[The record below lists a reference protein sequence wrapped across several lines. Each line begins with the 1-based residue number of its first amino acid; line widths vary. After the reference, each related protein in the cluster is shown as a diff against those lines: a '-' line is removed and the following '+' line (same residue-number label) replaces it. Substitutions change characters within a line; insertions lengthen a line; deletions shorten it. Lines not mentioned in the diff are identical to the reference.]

1 MTVEK
6 LFPEMAEHVAEQKE
20 KAVFRLHKKTVKPTN
35 PVADRSVL
43 VFLHGW
49 GCDSR
54 VWDSFLPTLLEVIG
68 DEREMVFIDLPGFGF
83 NADILA
89 EDSEALLMHL
99 SRQLPTNTTLIGW
112 SLGGMIAT
120 QLASRHPDK
129 VGRLITIAT
138 NPRFIKDPNTSSGTG
153 AKKPWK
159 HAMERETFEDF
170 CNGFEQDYE
179 GTLKKFIALQSKGDG
194 DRKAVSNVLQN
205 FREFEDA
212 EQAQTWSHALHY
224 LDLFDNRTALRNS
237 RQPGLHIFGKGDA
250 LVPYAAGRM
259 VQRLAPSHWVEVI
272 SGAGHA
278 PHLSNPRRVAGAIN
292 AFLEHQPS
300 RLSLRK
306 KRIANS
312 FSSAAKHYDTQARLQ
327 KRVVDSLVEFSL
339 GATENVGQQT
349 LLDLGCG
356 TGYCIEKMLQRFPE
370 IVEHEGR
377 LHALDIAEG
386 MLEEAQQKFAE
397 EGIDEEIQWH
407 LGDMESL
414 PFVDETFDG
423 CISSLT
429 VQWSENPQQLFEEM
443 HRTLKP
449 GGWFAF
455 STLGPETLFELR
467 SAWREVDE
475 YAHVN
480 QFMSLESIKEI
491 ADMAGFNIVAYKS
504 ETPVLY
510 YHDVIHLMR
519 ELKGIGA
526 HTINDGRQQGLMGRK
541 TFHFLQQAYNRWLD
555 PERGLPARYEVYY
568 IYARKASAPEED

>member
-1 MTVEK
+1 MTSEAE
-6 LFPEMAEHVAEQKE
+6 LTLEMPVQVPANKRKNVLRKKEVAP
-20 KAVFRLHKKTVKPTN
+20 FN

-54 VWDSFLPTLLEVIG
+54 IWDHFLPTLLEAIG

-83 NADILA
+83 NSDIHV
-89 EDSEALLMHL
+89 DDYNALLIQL
-99 SRQLPTNTTLIGW
+99 SRQLPSNTTLIGW

-120 QLASRHPDK
+120 QLASRHPEK

-138 NPRFIKDPNTSSGTG
+138 NPRFIQDETLTAGL
-153 AKKPWK
+153 KKPWK
-159 HAMERETFEDF
+159 HALDKETLSEFSETFNTDSEAAL
-170 CNGFEQDYE
+170 NS
-179 GTLKKFIALQSKGDG
+179 FIALQAMGDSERKHVTDVLKTFNDADSKTRGAG
-194 DRKAVSNVLQN
+194 WQQGL
-205 FREFEDA
+205 EY
-212 EQAQTWSHALHY
+212 LHSM
-224 LDLFDNRTALRNS
+224 DNRNALRNTT
-237 RQPGLHIFGKGDA
+237 QPGLHIFGKSDA
-250 LVPYAAGRM
+250 LVPYGAARM
-259 VQRLAPSHWVEVI
+259 VQRLAPAHWVEVV

-278 PHLSNPRRVAGAIN
+278 PHISCARHVAAAIN
-292 AFLEHQPS
+292 SFLEHQPS
-300 RLSLRK
+300 RLSQRK

-312 FSSAAKHYDTQARLQ
+312 FSSAAKNYDTLARLQ

-339 GATENVGQQT
+339 GSVNAEGQT

-356 TGYCIEKMLQRFPE
+356 TGYCIEKMLQRFPD
-370 IVEHEGR
+370 IALPEGR

-386 MLEEAQQKFAE
+386 MLAEAELKL
-397 EGIDEEIQWH
+397 DELGVGEQIQWH

-429 VQWSENPQQLFEEM
+429 VQWSENLQQLFAEM
-443 HRTLKP
+443 YRALKP

-467 SAWREVDE
+467 SAWNDVDE
-475 YAHVN
+475 FAHVN
-480 QFMSLESIKEI
+480 QFMPLETIKEV
-491 ADMAGFNIVAYKS
+491 AEQTGFSIVAFKS

-526 HTINDGRQQGLMGRK
+526 HTINEGRQQGLMGRR
-541 TFHFLQQAYNRWLD
+541 TFSYLERAYNRWLD
-555 PERGLPARYEVYY
+555 PDRGLPARYEVYY
-568 IYARKASAPEED
+568 LYLKKA

>member
-1 MTVEK
+1 MTSE
-6 LFPEMAEHVAEQKE
+6 AELMLETPVQAPAKKRKNVLRKKEVA
-20 KAVFRLHKKTVKPTN
+20 PSN

-54 VWDSFLPTLLEVIG
+54 IWDYFLPTLLEVIG

-83 NADILA
+83 NSDIQV
-89 EDSEALLMHL
+89 DDYDGLLIKL
-99 SRQLPTNTTLIGW
+99 SHQLPSNTTLIGW

-120 QLASRHPDK
+120 QLASRHPEK

-138 NPRFIKDPNTSSGTG
+138 NPRFIQDETHTAGL
-153 AKKPWK
+153 KKPWK
-159 HAMERETFEDF
+159 HALEKATLSEFSEKFESDS
-170 CNGFEQDYE
+170 EA
-179 GTLKKFIALQSKGDG
+179 TLNRFIALQAMGDSERKHVTDVLKTFNEG
-194 DRKAVSNVLQN
+194 DSASLAAGWQQGL
-205 FREFEDA
+205 EY
-212 EQAQTWSHALHY
+212 LH
-224 LDLFDNRTALRNS
+224 LMDNRNALRNIT
-237 RQPGLHIFGKGDA
+237 QPGLHIFGKSDA
-250 LVPYAAGRM
+250 LVPYGAARM
-259 VQRLAPSHWVEVI
+259 VQRLAPTHWVEVV

-278 PHLSNPRRVAGAIN
+278 PHISSARHVAAAIN
-292 AFLEHQPS
+292 SFLDHQPS
-300 RLSLRK
+300 RLSQRK

-312 FSSAAKHYDTQARLQ
+312 FSSAAKNYDTLARLQ

-339 GATENVGQQT
+339 GSVDAEGQT

-356 TGYCIEKMLQRFPE
+356 TGYCIEKMLQRFPD
-370 IVEHEGR
+370 IALPEGR

-386 MLEEAQQKFAE
+386 MLAEAELKL
-397 EGIDEEIQWH
+397 DELGVGEQIQWH

-429 VQWSENPQQLFEEM
+429 VQWSENLQQLFAEM
-443 HRTLKP
+443 YRALKP

-467 SAWREVDE
+467 SAWKEVDE
-475 YAHVN
+475 FAHVN
-480 QFMSLESIKEI
+480 QFMPLESIKEV
-491 ADMAGFNIVAYKS
+491 AEQTGFSIVAFKS

-526 HTINDGRQQGLMGRK
+526 HTINEGRQQGLMGRR
-541 TFHFLQQAYNRWLD
+541 TFRSLENAYNRWLD
-555 PERGLPARYEVYY
+555 PDRGLPARYEVYY
-568 IYARKASAPEED
+568 LYLKKA